1 MLIDGRVNEMSS
13 MVSPIGAL
21 HIDVVVPVYNKFR
34 FILDAV
40 GSVADAVDAH
50 PDARLFIVDNGSTD
64 GSYELLLE
72 RFGSRA
78 NISRLLSGT
87 IAAVR
92 NAGAKQGHGPI
103 ISFIDC
109 DCLIPQ
115 DYFVRLET
123 VLSETQAEAT
133 GCLVLL
139 PPNPT
144 WVEAVWNRMHD
155 DGVSQ
160 DEAWINSANF
170 AVRRTIFEQ
179 VGGFNERLETGEDA
193 ELCQRIRR
201 AGGRLVED
209 ARLGVAHLDNAKT
222 VGAFYRKERWRGL
235 GMFGTFRIGSL
246 DKPIVMTVSHLLAL
260 VAAVVVLGWAPVA
273 FWIRG
278 VVGAALVFAAPIIT
292 VAYRRRSSVRTFS
305 RIRAVILY
313 QLYYLGRINALAI
326 IASRNLR
333 GRVRRRRGMLSA

>member
-1 MLIDGRVNEMSS
+1 MSS
-13 MVSPIGAL
+13 PVGAPR
-21 HIDVVVPVYNKFR
+21 IDVVVPVYNKLR

-40 GSVADAVDAH
+40 GSVADAVEAYGN
-50 PDARLFIVDNGSTD
+50 ARLFIVDNGSTD

-72 RFGSRA
+72 YFGSRA

-92 NAGAKQGHGPI
+92 NAGAKHGHAPI

-109 DCLIPQ
+109 DCLIPR
-115 DYFVRLET
+115 DYFMRLET

-160 DEAWINSANF
+160 NEAWINSANF
-170 AVRRTIFEQ
+170 AVRRATFEQ

-193 ELCQRIRR
+193 ELCQRIRS

-235 GMFGTFRIGSL
+235 GMFGTFRVGSL
-246 DKPIVMTVSHLLAL
+246 DKPIVMTVAHLLSL
-260 VAAVVVLGWAPVA
+260 MAAVVVLGWAPVP
-273 FWIRG
+273 FGFRC
-278 VVGAALVFAAPIIT
+278 VVGAALAFAAPVIT
-292 VAYRRRSSVRTFS
+292 VAYRRRSSVRAFS
-305 RIRAVILY
+305 RTRAVILY

-326 IASRNLR
+326 IASRILR
-333 GRVRRRRGMLSA
+333 AKVRRRRGMVSA

>member
-1 MLIDGRVNEMSS
+1 MSS
-13 MVSPIGAL
+13 TISRSGAPP
-21 HIDVVVPVYNKFR
+21 IDVVVPVYNKLA

-40 GSVADAVDAH
+40 GSVANAVDAH
-50 PDARLFIVDNGSTD
+50 PGARLFIVDNGSTD

-72 RFGSRA
+72 HFGSRA
-78 NISRLLSGT
+78 HISRLMSGT

-92 NAGAKQGHGPI
+92 NAGAKQGHAPI

-109 DCLIPQ
+109 DCLIPR
-115 DYFVRLET
+115 DYFARLET
-123 VLSETQAEAT
+123 VLSETHAEAT

-160 DEAWINSANF
+160 NETWINSANF
-170 AVRRTIFEQ
+170 AVRRMIFEQ

-193 ELCQRIRR
+193 ELCQRIRG

-222 VGAFYRKERWRGL
+222 VSAFYRKERWRGL
-235 GMFGTFRIGSL
+235 GMFGTFRVGSL
-246 DKPIVMTVSHLLAL
+246 DKPIVMTIAHLLAL
-260 VAAVVVLGWAPVA
+260 VAAVVVLGWGKGPL
-273 FWIRG
+273 WIRCAISA
-278 VVGAALVFAAPIIT
+278 VLAFAAPVIT
-292 VAYRRRSSVRTFS
+292 VAYRRRSSVRSFS
-305 RIRAVILY
+305 RIRAVLLY

-326 IASRNLR
+326 IASRTLR
-333 GRVRRRRGMLSA
+333 TKRATMQQHDNRVDSDH